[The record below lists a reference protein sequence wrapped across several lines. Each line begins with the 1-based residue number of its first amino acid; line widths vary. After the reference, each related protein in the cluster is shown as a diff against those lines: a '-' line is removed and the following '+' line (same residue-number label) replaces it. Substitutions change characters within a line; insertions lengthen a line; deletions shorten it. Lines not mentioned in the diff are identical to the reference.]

1 MTTTTVILGNGT
13 TDTFEHRA
21 EINISTNN
29 GAAWITCSCCGRGD
43 YAARFSGKSHK
54 SFCDLRG
61 VRGFT
66 PVSPAARDSAP
77 PSSMQVG
84 DLARASDIAKRTG
97 LVSGAFRTEDDVLAA
112 VHAGYLSADAAMNRD
127 D

>member
-1 MTTTTVILGNGT
+1 MASTTVTIDSGT
-13 TDTFEHRA
+13 TETFEHRD
-21 EINISTNN
+21 ELKVSTNN

-61 VRGFT
+61 VRGFA
-66 PVSPAARDSAP
+66 PVSPAAHDSAP
-77 PSSMQVG
+77 LRSAQID
-84 DLARASDIAKRTG
+84 DLARASDTAKRTG
-97 LVSGAFRTEDDVLAA
+97 LVSKAFRTEDDVLAA
-112 VHAGYLSADAAMNRD
+112 VQAGYLSASDALNRD

>member
-1 MTTTTVILGNGT
+1 MNTTTVTLGNGT

-66 PVSPAARDSAP
+66 PVSPAALAPAPLRSA
-77 PSSMQVG
+77 QVD
-84 DLARASDIAKRTG
+84 DLARASDTAKRTG
-97 LVSGAFRTEDDVLAA
+97 LVSKAFRTEDDVLAA
-112 VHAGYLSADAAMNRD
+112 VHAGYLSMGDAMNRD